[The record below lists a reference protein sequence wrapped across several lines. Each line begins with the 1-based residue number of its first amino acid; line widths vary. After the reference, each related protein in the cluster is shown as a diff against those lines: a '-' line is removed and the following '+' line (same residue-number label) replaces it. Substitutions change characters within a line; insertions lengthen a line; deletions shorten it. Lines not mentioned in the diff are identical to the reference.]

1 MFELGGSTLK
11 LIDAINGIDSIKPNT
26 YSQQEKIRW
35 ISILDGNIKKEII
48 DTHEGAENVT
58 FNGYDNNTD
67 ISTELL
73 VPAPYDDIYI
83 RWLEMQIDYANADLV
98 KYQNSMTLYNNAY
111 SNFEKYYNRNN
122 MPKGKKFK
130 FF

>member
-1 MFELGGSTLK
+1 MK
-11 LIDAINGIDSIKPNT
+11 LIDAINEIDSIKPNT

>member
-1 MFELGGSTLK
+1 MK

>member
-11 LIDAINGIDSIKPNT
+11 LIDAINEIDSIKPNT

>member
-11 LIDAINGIDSIKPNT
+11 LIDAINEIDSIKPNT

-122 MPKGKKFK
+122 MPKGKKIK

>member
-1 MFELGGSTLK
+1 MFELGGTKLK
-11 LIDAINGIDSIKPNT
+11 IIEAINGIDNVKPNT
-26 YSQQEKIRW
+26 YSQQEKVRW
-35 ISILDGNIKKEII
+35 LSILDGNIKNEII
-48 DTHEGAENVT
+48 DTHEGAEDVT
-58 FNGYDNNTD
+58 FNGYGENTD
-67 ISTELL
+67 IGTELI

-83 RWLEMQIDYANADLV
+83 KWLEMQIDYANADLV

>member
-1 MFELGGSTLK
+1 MK
-11 LIDAINGIDSIKPNT
+11 LIDAINEIDSIKPNT
-26 YSQQEKIRW
+26 YFQQEKIRW